1 MRFDDEEAYERYLAA
16 LSRSQRW
23 RDQGS
28 DELTRRL
35 KRAPEVFKLS
45 PTPRSLLR
53 AWGTLKKLWT
63 SAESRVHF
71 MRTHHSAFSGS
82 VRRNSLV
89 CASVITSPLRLP
101 LLRST
106 VQSHFQL
113 PIITR
118 SATSRLS
125 SSRFQYRA
133 ELSIRMIMPVASWL
147 STNYTSWIQALIA

>member
-1 MRFDDEEAYERYLAA
+1 
-16 LSRSQRW
+16 
-23 RDQGS
+23 
-28 DELTRRL
+28 
-35 KRAPEVFKLS
+35 
-45 PTPRSLLR
+45 
-53 AWGTLKKLWT
+53 
-63 SAESRVHF
+63 

-106 VQSHFQL
+106 VQSHFHL

-118 SATSRLS
+118 SATWRLS

-133 ELSIRMIMPVASWL
+133 ELPIRMIMPVASWL
-147 STNYTSWIQALIA
+147 STSYTSRPLDTSANCLSSTTGQQLRPFMASCCNPMVQLVSQVFPPSSENASSQCGLLSSFLQR